1 MAKPISDKK
10 IEAIKA
16 EIEQAESEDRA
27 HLFQPGQ
34 SGNPAG
40 RPKRIATGASG
51 KITQEDRDYY
61 GTDSRK
67 FLERAL
73 LRAKTWEEGIRIAKE
88 LRALQHASLQ
98 AIQTKTDT
106 THTIT
111 LRWSTP
117 NELPSN
123 ERSMIELSKDGYDE
137 TLRDPDEDKST
148 KADDKQGSKKKSS

>member
-1 MAKPISDKK
+1 MTDNPDNMKDTKFKPGI
-10 IEAIKA
+10 
-16 EIEQAESEDRA
+16 
-27 HLFQPGQ
+27 
-34 SGNPAG
+34 SGNPNG
-40 RPKRIATGASG
+40 RPKKQPTLSD
-51 KITQEDRDYY
+51 KITQEDREYF

-73 LRAKTWEEGIRIAKE
+73 LRCSTWEEGIKIARE

-117 NELPSN
+117 EELPSN
-123 ERSMIELSKDGYDE
+123 EKSMIELSKDNYE
-137 TLRDPDEDKST
+137 ENLPDEKDN
-148 KADDKQGSKKKSS
+148 A

>member
-1 MAKPISDKK
+1 MVKPITDRK
-10 IEAIKA
+10 IQEIKEALKREEA
-16 EIEQAESEDRA
+16 DEAVDTK
-27 HLFQPGQ
+27 FQPGV

-40 RPKRIATGASG
+40 RPKKIATGSSG

-61 GTDSRK
+61 GSDSRK

-73 LRAKTWEEGIRIAKE
+73 LRAKTWEEGIKIARE

-117 NELPSN
+117 SELPSN
-123 ERSMIELSKDGYDE
+123 ERTMIELSTDEKDQ
-137 TLRDPDEDKST
+137 TLRDPDDIEAAT
-148 KADDKQGSKKKSS
+148 KDKQGSKA

>member
-1 MAKPISDKK
+1 MTKPISDKK

-16 EIEQAESEDRA
+16 ELANEEAKEST
-27 HLFQPGQ
+27 LFQPGQ

-40 RPKRIATGASG
+40 RPKKIATGASG

-117 NELPSN
+117 DELPSN
-123 ERSMIELSKDGYDE
+123 EKSVIELSTDDYDK
-137 TLRDPDEDKST
+137 TLRDPDEET
-148 KADDKQGSKKKSS
+148 TTNKQGRKTKDS